1 MATGDEATATR
12 DVEVVHKPFIPISP
26 LSVTRPCAYPST
38 QPRGA
43 SKALFRPLDSP
54 EDGRG
59 RTCRSVSLC
68 TAARPRFPTPAHLS
82 PRHCQA
88 WLEGQGKPRQARSV
102 VSLHITRE
110 IMKSD
115 PLRCPDGSAAL
126 VTTED
131 RLLRLYNTS
140 VVSFFFLGLFR

>member
-1 MATGDEATATR
+1 M
-12 DVEVVHKPFIPISP
+12 
-26 LSVTRPCAYPST
+26 
-38 QPRGA
+38 
-43 SKALFRPLDSP
+43 
-54 EDGRG
+54 
-59 RTCRSVSLC
+59 
-68 TAARPRFPTPAHLS
+68 
-82 PRHCQA
+82 
-88 WLEGQGKPRQARSV
+88 